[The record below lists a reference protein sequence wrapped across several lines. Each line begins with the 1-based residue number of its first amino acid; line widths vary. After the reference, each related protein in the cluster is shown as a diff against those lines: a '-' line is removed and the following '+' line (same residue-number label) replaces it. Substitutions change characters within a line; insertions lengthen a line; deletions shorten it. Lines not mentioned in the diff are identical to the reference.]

1 MAITT
6 LDQLIAGCRPP
17 QFFHFSMEQA
27 STGAAAAQAK
37 MLYNSF
43 RNYSNGGIPYQD
55 GIDKNLEDFMPVLP
69 SGAALT
75 SLPYSSL
82 PFQNAAAGKNLYLS
96 HFSAVYASGG
106 TNTTDYPANIML
118 VDRVW
123 HSGYLDWAVT
133 TPQSVNSVAFA
144 ARDANGTTNG
154 EGVFLFLELNYP
166 LTGSANFTVTIN
178 YTNSA
183 GTPGRTKTQTL
194 PNSVSSAGTTYLLD
208 LQDGDKGVKSV
219 QSITLTSG
227 SATSSLTV
235 ALAAQR
241 IITSVQT
248 SGRFRGN
255 VMTPVS
261 GGLPR
266 LYNNSVL
273 GIVFGPLGI
282 NSNQVGGVIGSLTI
296 AEG

>member
-17 QFFHFSMEQA
+17 QFFYVSINA
-27 STGAAAAQAK
+27 VLNTVAAGQSK
-37 MLYNSF
+37 MLWSSI
-43 RNYSNGGIPYQD
+43 RNYSGGSIPYQD
-55 GIDKNLEDFMPVLP
+55 GLDLAFGLNMPALP
-69 SGAALT
+69 SGAAVT
-75 SLPYSSL
+75 SHLYSAL
-82 PFQNAAAGKNLYLS
+82 PFQNAAAGNNLYLS
-96 HFSAVYASGG
+96 HFAASYTAGG
-106 TNTTDYPANIML
+106 TNPVDYTPNIML

-154 EGVFLFLELNYP
+154 EGVFLFLEFKQA
-166 LTGSANFTVTIN
+166 LTGSANFTVTID

-183 GTPGRTKTQTL
+183 GESGRTKTQTL
-194 PNSVSSAGTTYLLD
+194 PNSNSASSTTYLLD
-208 LQDGDKGVKSV
+208 LQDGDKGVRSV

-227 SATSSLTV
+227 SVTSSLNV
-235 ALAAQR
+235 NLAAQR

-248 SGRFRGN
+248 SGRYRGN
-255 VMTPVS
+255 VVTPVL

-266 LYNNSVL
+266 LYDNSVL
-273 GIVFGPLGI
+273 GIVFGPMGAST
-282 NSNQVGGVIGSLTI
+282 NHTAGVMGSLTI